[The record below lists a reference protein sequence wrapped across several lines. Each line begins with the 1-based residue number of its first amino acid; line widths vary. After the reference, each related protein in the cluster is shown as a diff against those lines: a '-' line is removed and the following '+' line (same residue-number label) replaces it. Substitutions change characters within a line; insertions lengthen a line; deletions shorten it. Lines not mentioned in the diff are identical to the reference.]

1 LSQRGPRAQRI
12 RNCKSK
18 YRPVASLVLWKE
30 WRKWMMR
37 VESIASDGGAIALPI
52 LIYKVTE

>member
-1 LSQRGPRAQRI
+1 
-12 RNCKSK
+12 
-18 YRPVASLVLWKE
+18 VLWKE
-30 WRKWMMR
+30 WRKWMRR